1 MFYMVA
7 LVLVYYCFFG
17 DLQYMGPLF
26 SVFGSCYVRMEGGQY
41 TWIHYTLMW
50 QVNTRIM
57 PMSTRDALF
66 VLIEQQVNEKAS
78 GIYHGLCIQTS
89 CIRVS
94 VYRHSSTGWHTS
106 ALDIPCW
113 WTIFDASILP
123 RSYGLEYVIYVMS
136 QHDNGYSIFLYTSA
150 ESLDK
155 YFFWWRYCGIY
166 YTWNDLGPCSSVGI
180 LWHIK
185 VKLNY
190 GDGCPPTWSYIVNYY
205 WLWSS
210 VPCGGTWISENFS
223 WILSITEIFYGDTLT
238 HLFLRLQRW
247 GRSCCHSA
255 TYHARRDACFPLF
268 HPTIPVWGRAVEWYA
283 W

>member
-1 MFYMVA
+1 M
-7 LVLVYYCFFG
+7 L
-17 DLQYMGPLF
+17 
-26 SVFGSCYVRMEGGQY
+26 
-41 TWIHYTLMW
+41 
-50 QVNTRIM
+50 
-57 PMSTRDALF
+57 MSTRDAPF

-113 WTIFDASILP
+113 WTIFDASIPP

-155 YFFWWRYCGIY
+155 YFFWWRYCGQY
-166 YTWNDLGPCSSVGI
+166 YTWNDLGPCSLVGI

-185 VKLNY
+185 
-190 GDGCPPTWSYIVNYY
+190 DQSPPTWYLGQNHV
-205 WLWSS
+205 
-210 VPCGGTWISENFS
+210 
-223 WILSITEIFYGDTLT
+223 
-238 HLFLRLQRW
+238 LRLGLILWTTIGYGHRF
-247 GRSCCHSA
+247 HVA
-255 TYHARRDACFPLF
+255 VLEFRRIFPGSF
-268 HPTIPVWGRAVEWYA
+268 P
-283 W
+283 